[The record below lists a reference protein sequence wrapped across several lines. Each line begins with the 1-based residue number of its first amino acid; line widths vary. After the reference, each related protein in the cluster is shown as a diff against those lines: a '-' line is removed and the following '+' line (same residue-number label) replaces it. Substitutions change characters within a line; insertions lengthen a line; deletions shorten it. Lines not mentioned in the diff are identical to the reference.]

1 VSVELHNLN
10 WIRNIGIQNS
20 VMLEEYIMLYMAL
33 SVVTLSDQSDEIFWR
48 WTFNGIYSADKF
60 YE

>member
-1 VSVELHNLN
+1 
-10 WIRNIGIQNS
+10 
-20 VMLEEYIMLYMAL
+20 MLEEYIMLYMAL

-48 WTFNGIYSADKF
+48 WTFNGIYSAAKF